1 MPIEDLLDFVTLSS
15 YTYPEFINESEKF
28 ETIYNEDEMLK
39 ILKLHDTDISPSKH
53 RYFYVIAQFYKLFQE
68 FFDRYVINKVIFY
81 NCFTIEDYSKPDLYC
96 PQFLKDMLN
105 ILEK

>member
-1 MPIEDLLDFVTLSS
+1 MKASDPDADEKNKNSFKDLPIDELLDFVTLSS

-53 RYFYVIAQFYKLFQE
+53 RYFYVIA
-68 FFDRYVINKVIFY
+68 
-81 NCFTIEDYSKPDLYC
+81 
-96 PQFLKDMLN
+96 
-105 ILEK
+105 

>member
-1 MPIEDLLDFVTLSS
+1 MFTVKANLKASSPEADEKNTKSFKDMSIEDLLDFVTLSS

-53 RYFYVIAQFYKLFQE
+53 RYFYVIAQFYKLF
-68 FFDRYVINKVIFY
+68 
-81 NCFTIEDYSKPDLYC
+81 
-96 PQFLKDMLN
+96 
-105 ILEK
+105 